1 MSVTY
6 DFYHLEGCTAGE
18 SLLCQEFAQTFVR
31 CAAGVI
37 FSAKPVALFS
47 FAPTSAAVEAA
58 GAEKSLRSAL
68 RELVRVYA
76 RELAP
81 YGISLEALL
90 VRGERT
96 TLVAYREDLVAA
108 VLADAD
114 DRAFLAAHGFATTS
128 SRSLVRSMREKLA
141 AYYRELAARPK
152 APADARLPARGR
164 GRLHERR
171 ARHLPR
177 PLERLRRRRAGPRPL
192 RGDRRGRAGM
202 PQPLPLRRDPAR
214 AAAGCLTRMPA
225 PARRRPPCPRDAKP
239 FVPRQGLTIWRF
251 T

>member
-1 MSVTY
+1 MSGSGAMSVTY

-96 TLVAYREDLVAA
+96 TLIAYREDLVAA

-114 DRAFLAAHGFATTS
+114 DRAFLAAHGFATDG

-152 APADARLPARGR
+152 APADAR
-164 GRLHERR
+164 
-171 ARHLPR
+171 
-177 PLERLRRRRAGPRPL
+177 
-192 RGDRRGRAGM
+192 
-202 PQPLPLRRDPAR
+202 PAR
-214 AAAGCLTRMPA
+214 AEFPHAMGVLFGYPLEDVVGFMNGARVTCRGPWNAYGDAEQARARFAAIAEVERGCRS
-225 PARRRPPCPRDAKP
+225 
-239 FVPRQGLTIWRF
+239 RF
-251 T
+251 RSGATLRALLQAA